1 MIFGY
6 PNGTD
11 SIIDISDYLYFG
23 ENLYNDLYGNFT
35 IENNI
40 FDFEPSNIIKIV
52 SIPYELIIKINNGDI
67 EGELI
72 KNNSE
77 WNGLE
82 PYRIEQNTN
91 IIKTS
96 KYYYIDYQYI
106 VIETQYELKNKKRLD
121 SEGAKYYYGRINR
134 LKFKLCHEFC
144 ESCYELGSSESQ
156 QKCSSCLPEFQYNY
170 LAFINNNHEENEIN
184 CAPEEY
190 FFDRDNKLTK
200 CDVSNSKFYNTED
213 NKKICFD
220 KSKDCPG
227 DLHLNEQTGECFNC
241 DLAHYNRGKCT
252 KEEVKA
258 ESCTYPM

>member
-1 MIFGY
+1 M
-6 PNGTD
+6 
-11 SIIDISDYLYFG
+11 
-23 ENLYNDLYGNFT
+23 
-35 IENNI
+35 
-40 FDFEPSNIIKIV
+40 
-52 SIPYELIIKINNGDI
+52 
-67 EGELI
+67 
-72 KNNSE
+72 
-77 WNGLE
+77 
-82 PYRIEQNTN
+82 
-91 IIKTS
+91 
-96 KYYYIDYQYI
+96 
-106 VIETQYELKNKKRLD
+106 D
-121 SEGAKYYYGRINR
+121 SEEPKLFYGRINR

-170 LAFINNNHEENEIN
+170 LAFINNNYEENEIN

-241 DLAHYNRGKCT
+241 DLAHYNRGECT

-258 ESCTYPM
+258 ESCTQCNFDCYNSELCDFNIFDTVNEDFYVSIKTGGFISNYDNENGDLKISNGDGYTFQITTVENELKD